1 MKPRCLLKICFRRT
15 CLFAPEIRS
24 WGAHQTPTIGG
35 TQGFS
40 GSGFGGNGEIPW
52 DPPRKVWKP
61 RIFGQKLPKMS
72 PLIQSAWTGFFFQMS
87 GFPTF
92 KPKRVAMLA
101 RVLVSLV
108 MGITKTFYKG
118 WSVVQVGKLS
128 TFQGLR
134 FLMLPQSFFQRN
146 SYSRCTFSLRVR
158 HEFPV
163 PARYQYRAK
172 PLKSRLPYAKN
183 KFSKRC
189 QISNGSKMATKI
201 ANDQPVQPSTRWVFW
216 WVPEPLIPHR
226 VNLSIHVLTS
236 KRSGS
241 SWSSNL

>member
-1 MKPRCLLKICFRRT
+1 MEFKQLWHVSVYFQENFNFNDDDFHSAAPTDQSLVPTWASRGFESVKPR
-15 CLFAPEIRS
+15 
-24 WGAHQTPTIGG
+24 WGD
-35 TQGFS
+35 
-40 GSGFGGNGEIPW
+40 GEIPW
-52 DPPRKVWKP
+52 DSPGKVWKP

-72 PLIQSAWTGFFFQMS
+72 QSAWTVLFFFQMS

-101 RVLVSLV
+101 KS
-108 MGITKTFYKG
+108 
-118 WSVVQVGKLS
+118 S
-128 TFQGLR
+128 
-134 FLMLPQSFFQRN
+134 
-146 SYSRCTFSLRVR
+146 C

-163 PARYQYRAK
+163 PPRYQYRAK

-189 QISNGSKMATKI
+189 QISNGSKMATEI

-216 WVPEPLIPHR
+216 CFLKRWFHIAQP
-226 VNLSIHVLTS
+226 VNPRYVLTS